1 MKIYLRNKSARLK
14 YRNKSYSCKRCPF
27 FKISGRCPWGTLT
40 SVDCHDK
47 GYWVD
52 GEYIDIFRL

>member
-14 YRNKSYSCKRCPF
+14 YRYDSYSCKRCPF
-27 FKISGRCPWGTLT
+27 FKIPGCCPWGTST

-52 GEYIDIFRL
+52 GEYIDIFKV